1 MGPPVLVQP
10 RRKSIAM
17 FGGGPLRTIVQPSTR
32 EPLRIDMDRLRPYL
46 HLPQKLAAAHLGLSL
61 TALKSTCRK
70 LGIGSWAQA
79 RAEDAARSPAAQKC
93 NKPVPETQIAQM
105 HETSCTSA
113 TATSDASAAAA
124 AAAHTALPT
133 KAFVVNCKPSIKSL
147 EECGLDPDLHDCN
160 ALASSCTSWTAWT
173 SILDPVRSPSP
184 RTTSRASS
192 TSLYSADTTLN
203 ATVQTARPCY
213 KSVHGAGFQ
222 RVAESHLIDARL
234 AGWRQ
239 AQEKRARKTRKIES
253 DDLLDPPK
261 HSRDRDAADAAC
273 NLVPATASG
282 TASRPAFQDLN
293 DMRASFAEPFLHDLP
308 RLPDDGM
315 ALNTEQATRCHVD
328 CDFSEAAGSGREVP
342 DDDNKTHQDLLQEN
356 SVDVCLVRLL
366 QLHASSVDPD
376 DLAFGSADLSFLVAA
391 SAGNPR
397 QDQRG
402 DSLTDR
408 RPQQAAHSSL

>member
-1 MGPPVLVQP
+1 
-10 RRKSIAM
+10 
-17 FGGGPLRTIVQPSTR
+17 
-32 EPLRIDMDRLRPYL
+32 MDRLRPYL

-61 TALKSTCRK
+61 TALKTTCRK

-113 TATSDASAAAA
+113 TATSDASVAAAT
-124 AAAHTALPT
+124 AAHTALPT

-160 ALASSCTSWTAWT
+160 ALASSWTAWT
-173 SILDPVRSPSP
+173 SLLDPVRPPSP

-192 TSLYSADTTLN
+192 TSLCSADTTLN

-213 KSVHGAGFQ
+213 KSVQGAGFQ

-239 AQEKRARKTRKIES
+239 AQEMRARKTRKIES

-261 HSRDRDAADAAC
+261 HSRDRDAAC
-273 NLVPATASG
+273 NLVAATASG
-282 TASRPAFQDLN
+282 SASRPAFQDLN
-293 DMRASFAEPFLHDLP
+293 DMRALFAEPLLHDLP

-342 DDDNKTHQDLLQEN
+342 DDNKTHRDLLQEN

-376 DLAFGSADLSFLVAA
+376 DLAFGSDDLSFLVAA

-402 DSLTDR
+402 DSLTDG

>member
-1 MGPPVLVQP
+1 MVLIVASCSPLETSKTQTDPGRAAEMGPPVLVQP

-61 TALKSTCRK
+61 TALKTTCRK

-113 TATSDASAAAA
+113 TATSDASVATAT
-124 AAAHTALPT
+124 AAHTALPT

-160 ALASSCTSWTAWT
+160 ALASSWTALT
-173 SILDPVRSPSP
+173 SLLDPVRPPSP

-213 KSVHGAGFQ
+213 KSVQGAGFQ
-222 RVAESHLIDARL
+222 RVPESHLINARL

-239 AQEKRARKTRKIES
+239 AQEMRARKTRKIES
-253 DDLLDPPK
+253 DDLLGPPK
-261 HSRDRDAADAAC
+261 HSRDRDAAC
-273 NLVPATASG
+273 NLVAATASG
-282 TASRPAFQDLN
+282 TASRLAFLDLN

-342 DDDNKTHQDLLQEN
+342 DDNKTHRDLLQEN
-356 SVDVCLVRLL
+356 SVDDCLVRLL

-376 DLAFGSADLSFLVAA
+376 DLAFGSDDLSFLV
-391 SAGNPR
+391 
-397 QDQRG
+397 QDSG
-402 DSLTDR
+402 EIV
-408 RPQQAAHSSL
+408 